1 MAPSAPPRT
10 EPVELDA
17 IAANLMAA
25 GAVLGGRRVTRIV
38 FELEDGGVLER
49 VFGTLGHKEVAESEV
64 TNEQEE
70 SILEVLDESPY
81 PMTRK
86 DVAMRLGLTAPTGYF
101 GETLRRLIREKKIFA
116 KGQYVTNDAEKFTD
130 TS

>member
-1 MAPSAPPRT
+1 MASSVPLRT
-10 EPVELDA
+10 EPVELDG

-25 GAVLGGRRVTRIV
+25 GAVLGGKRVVRIV

-49 VFGTLGHKEVAESEV
+49 RFGTPDPKEASGPEEM
-64 TNEQEE
+64 TEQEE
-70 SILEVLDESPY
+70 GILEVLGENPY

-86 DVAMRLGLTAPTGYF
+86 DVAMRLGLAAPTGYF
-101 GETLRRLIREKKIFA
+101 GKTLSRLIRQEKIFA
-116 KGQYVTNDAEKFTD
+116 KGAYITDVAEKFTD